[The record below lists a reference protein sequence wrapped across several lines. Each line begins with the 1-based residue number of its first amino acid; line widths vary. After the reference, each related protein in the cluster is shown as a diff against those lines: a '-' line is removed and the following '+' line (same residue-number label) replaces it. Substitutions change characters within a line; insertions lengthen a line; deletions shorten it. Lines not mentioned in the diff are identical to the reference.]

1 MSRDGKE
8 KVQAI
13 MNAPEDIDPLQNVKA
28 MPPRPLSDKARRI
41 FGRIEFAGEIK
52 PTRDR
57 PYLIKGWLDRGAVS
71 VVYGDANVGK
81 SFWAIDVAHHVHEGL
96 EWSGCRV
103 KRGPVLY
110 IAAESGA
117 MFDHRLVARGAQF
130 MVLRGSVRLTGSNSD
145 ATSLADALRQISE
158 AQGPFALIVVDT
170 LARVMGAADEN
181 AAPAIADL
189 MASLDLL
196 RERTGAHIM
205 LVHHHGKDAARG
217 ARGHSSLRGAIDTE
231 ISIARPEGEPF
242 TYAKATKQRDMQGGR
257 DMPFTL
263 QLVTLGTDS
272 DGDPVTTRVVK
283 HERGADTPKG

>member
-1 MSRDGKE
+1 MSRDR
-8 KVQAI
+8 
-13 MNAPEDIDPLQNVKA
+13 IDPLANVQA
-28 MPPRPLSDKARRI
+28 MPARPVSDKARRML
-41 FGRIEFAGEIK
+41 GRIEFAGEIK
-52 PTRDR
+52 PTLDR

-81 SFWAIDVAHHVHEGL
+81 SFWAIDLAHHVHEGL
-96 EWSGCRV
+96 DWAGCRV
-103 KRGPVLY
+103 KRSSVLY
-110 IAAESGA
+110 IAAEGGA
-117 MFDHRLVARGAQF
+117 MFDHRLVARGARF
-130 MVLRGSVRLTGSNSD
+130 MVLRGPVRLTGGNSD
-145 ATSLADALRQISE
+145 AGSLTDAMRQLS
-158 AQGPFALIVVDT
+158 QVHGPFGLIVVDT

-189 MASLDLL
+189 LASLDLL
-196 RERTGAHIM
+196 RESTGAHIM

-217 ARGHSSLRGAIDTE
+217 ARGHSSLRAAIDTE

-242 TYAKATKQRDMQGGR
+242 TYAKASKQRDMQGGR

-283 HERGADTPKG
+283 HEGRAAKPNG